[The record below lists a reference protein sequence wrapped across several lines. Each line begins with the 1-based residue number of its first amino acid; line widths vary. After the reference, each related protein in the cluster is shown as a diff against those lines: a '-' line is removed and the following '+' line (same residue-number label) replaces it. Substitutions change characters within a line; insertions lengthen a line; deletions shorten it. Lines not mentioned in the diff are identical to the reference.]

1 MDEIKVD
8 NKNGLSTVTICNPG
22 FRNALTPEM
31 VRELTRLF
39 RRLDGDD
46 DIKCVLLRGS
56 HGHFIGGGDV
66 KGFEVT
72 LQQSS
77 TERYE
82 AYEQKLLV
90 GNRMISAIED
100 MKKPLVVSAQGAVAG
115 AGLAICLAA
124 DFVVASKKSFF
135 ICSHVHLG
143 LSLDCGLSYLLPRN
157 MNIKAAKEIALLGG
171 RIGAEDAVELGI
183 ITCCVEE
190 SELKA
195 KTSEY
200 TDKILKLPGNALG
213 HIKWLINHSYQT
225 SRNEQLLAETKAVA
239 ECAAHENFEIGVR
252 AFIKKIPPDFT

>member
-1 MDEIKVD
+1 MNEIQVD
-8 NKNGLSTVTICNPG
+8 SKDGLASVMICNPVA
-22 FRNALTPEM
+22 RNALTPEM

-39 RRLDGDD
+39 RRLDDD
-46 DIKCVLLRGS
+46 DTVKCVLLRGS
-56 HGHFIGGGDV
+56 GGHFIGGGDV
-66 KGFEVT
+66 KGFEAT
-72 LQQSS
+72 LAQSS
-77 TERYE
+77 MERYE

-124 DFVVASKKSFF
+124 DFVIAARSSFF
-135 ICSHVHLG
+135 VCSHVHLG

-171 RIGAEDAVELGI
+171 RITSDAAVEQGI
-183 ITCCVEE
+183 VTCCVEE
-190 SELKA
+190 DELEA
-195 KTSEY
+195 KTAEY

-225 SRNEQLLAETKAVA
+225 SRNEQLSAEVKAVA

-252 AFIKKIPPDFT
+252 AFIKKKRPDFT